1 MGYRLGYPVLP
12 DLYMEGQA
20 DVMCSG
26 FALCLQTSMLGKF
39 AIFLHSELTRSVHYP
54 GKDTHPSK
62 ISLSAKVILRN
73 ALGKVASRE
82 VWSSPITPVLRR
94 LAQEATLAVY

>member
-1 MGYRLGYPVLP
+1 
-12 DLYMEGQA
+12 
-20 DVMCSG
+20 MCSG

-39 AIFLHSELTRSVHYP
+39 AIFLHSKLTRSMHYP

-73 ALGKVASRE
+73 TLGKVARRE
-82 VWSSPITPVLRR
+82 MWSSHVAPALRR
-94 LAQEATLAVY
+94 LEQEAILAVY